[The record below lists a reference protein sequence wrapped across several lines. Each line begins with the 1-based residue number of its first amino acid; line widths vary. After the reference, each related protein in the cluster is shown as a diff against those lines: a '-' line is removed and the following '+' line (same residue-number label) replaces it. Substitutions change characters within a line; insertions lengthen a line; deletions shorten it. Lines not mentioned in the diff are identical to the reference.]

1 MSDLEYIGTN
11 GNNAIWR
18 DSEVLDDKPYK
29 INNSGNECCIC
40 MESKY
45 RMYKCGKCNDG
56 NICINC
62 FKQNT
67 KITNYVYPTS
77 PCILDA
83 ENLMLLTHKCPICR
97 DYRGEDL
104 TEPTRTK
111 YEFTETE
118 FCKKILEFNKQKIE
132 LFGSFRMTD
141 EMFESNDRTNRRA
154 MVEDGLTDDEE
165 YDDYITDE
173 EYYRDYRDDEVR
185 EEDGLY
191 LEDWIND
198 SLLGNLCSIH
208 GLTGE
213 DRVRQAERQN
223 RQIDVINNVYTLN
236 LLFDE
241 HMLYDDY

>member
-1 MSDLEYIGTN
+1 MTDTTNLEYLGAN

-18 DSEVLDDKPYK
+18 DTEQLDTNPYK
-29 INNSGNECCIC
+29 VNNNTNECCIC

-67 KITNYVYPTS
+67 KITNYVYPRS
-77 PCILDA
+77 NCILDA

-104 TEPTRTK
+104 TEPTRKK

-118 FCKKILEFNKQKIE
+118 FCKKILEFNKNKIE

-141 EMFESNDRTNRRA
+141 EMFESRA
-154 MVEDGLTDDEE
+154 EARDIINDGLSNGD
-165 YDDYITDE
+165 YSSDDYRSDE
-173 EYYRDYRDDEVR
+173 DE

-198 SLLGNLCSIH
+198 SLVGQLCSIH

-213 DRVRQAERQN
+213 DRERQTERQT

-236 LLFDE
+236 LLFNE
-241 HMLYDDY
+241 HFTYDDN

>member
-1 MSDLEYIGTN
+1 MTSTTNLEYLGAN
-11 GNNAIWR
+11 GNNVIWR
-18 DSEVLDDKPYK
+18 DTEVLDDKPYK
-29 INNSGNECCIC
+29 INNNGNECCIC

-67 KITNYVYPTS
+67 KITNYVYPRS
-77 PCILDA
+77 NCILDA

-132 LFGSFRMTD
+132 LFGSYRITD
-141 EMFESNDRTNRRA
+141 EMFEARA
-154 MVEDGLTDDEE
+154 EARHIISDGLSNGDYESDNSWNSDE
-165 YDDYITDE
+165 DE
-173 EYYRDYRDDEVR
+173 
-185 EEDGLY
+185 EEDGLS
-191 LEDWIND
+191 LEEWINE
-198 SLLGNLCSIH
+198 SLVDELCSIH

-213 DRVRQAERQN
+213 DRVRQADRQS
-223 RQIDVINNVYTLN
+223 REIDVINNVYTLN
-236 LLFDE
+236 ILFNE
-241 HMLYDDY
+241 HFTYDDY